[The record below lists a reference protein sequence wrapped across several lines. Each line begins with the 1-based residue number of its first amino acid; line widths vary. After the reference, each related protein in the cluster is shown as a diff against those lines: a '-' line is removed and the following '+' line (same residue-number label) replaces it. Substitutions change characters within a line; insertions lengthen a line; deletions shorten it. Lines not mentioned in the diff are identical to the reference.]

1 METRRRADDRPLTL
15 LSLWRRP
22 IVEMAVGPC
31 GAFPLETNMVAVPGV
46 AAERLEKR
54 ERAPLHPGVR
64 R

>member
-15 LSLWRRP
+15 LSLWGP
-22 IVEMAVGPC
+22 VVEMAVGPC
-31 GAFPLETNMVAVPGV
+31 GAFPVETNMVALPGV

-54 ERAPLHPGVR
+54 EIAPLHPGVR